1 MGPLDFDV
9 YLVRKA
15 LEASPTNDVSTY
27 SPTLCPFPPSLL
39 YSIDIAKADESS
51 FLPPSPVQDL
61 LIELLVGRSPSSLA
75 SLRAAFAREPPP
87 RSAGPPRSSTTS
99 VGGPNYPASPQKPA
113 ASVSGSAPASPSGK
127 QQQLQKPRSL
137 DVAILSAY
145 SANTRI
151 RKAWE
156 IALKGQWA
164 DLPALTAATAGDE
177 GGAGEQQRR
186 SELSDGEVY
195 RSKLLQEDLDQLKV
209 ALRRG
214 GSTETT

>member
-1 MGPLDFDV
+1 M
-9 YLVRKA
+9 
-15 LEASPTNDVSTY
+15 
-27 SPTLCPFPPSLL
+27 
-39 YSIDIAKADESS
+39 
-51 FLPPSPVQDL
+51 
-61 LIELLVGRSPSSLA
+61 IELLVGRSPSSLA

-87 RSAGPPRSSTTS
+87 RSAGPPRSSPTS

-127 QQQLQKPRSL
+127 QQQLQKTRSL

-145 SANTRI
+145 SANTRV

-164 DLPALTAATAGDE
+164 DLPALTASADGNAGDE
-177 GGAGEQQRR
+177 VGVGEQQRR
-186 SELSDGEVY
+186 SELSDGEAY

>member
-99 VGGPNYPASPQKPA
+99 VGGPNSSASPQKPA
-113 ASVSGSAPASPSGK
+113 ASAGSSSPSGK

-151 RKAWE
+151 RKVWE

-164 DLPALTAATAGDE
+164 DLPALTASVDGNAGDE
-177 GGAGEQQRR
+177 VGVGEQQRR
-186 SELSDGEVY
+186 SELSDGEAY